1 MERKPSLRVK
11 GFFTRVLRSLK
22 AGPYSR
28 VQKFVPDSVV
38 PTALDADLE
47 SRLRGNER
55 IWAGFRE
62 LELRILGAGTLSAV
76 IEILGRD
83 LPAFFSGVHVVTLA
97 WLDPEYELTRL
108 LQEEGGSAASR
119 AFVALQPPLP
129 ASLLI
134 SVPRLGPADLDSL
147 SLLFAHSVRPLRS
160 MAIAPLRLRGEL
172 MGMLN
177 QGSADAQHFHADA
190 ATDLL
195 EHLAAVTA
203 ICIDNAINRARL
215 RRDGFTDALTG
226 VANRRFFDRRLHEE
240 ISLWRRRGDCLSC
253 LLVDLDHFKQVND
266 RHGHQVGDQV
276 LQQVAHSLNLGLRA
290 SDLLAR
296 YGGEEFILLLPQ
308 TETARAA
315 EIAER
320 LRAAV
325 AGLSWAAPNL
335 RVTASIGLASM
346 EADQRTTLDDP
357 GIWLLSQADRAL
369 YTAKAG
375 GRNRVA
381 TASTLRLT
389 DNASEGSTRER

>member
-1 MERKPSLRVK
+1 MERKPTLRVK
-11 GFFTRVLRSLK
+11 RFFTRVLRSLK
-22 AGPYSR
+22 AGPQHR
-28 VQKFVPDSVV
+28 VQKFVPASAITTV
-38 PTALDADLE
+38 LDADLE

-62 LELRILGAGTLSAV
+62 LELRILAAETLSAV

-83 LPAFFSGVHVVTLA
+83 LPAFFSGVHAVTLA

-108 LQEEGGSAASR
+108 IQEEGGSAASR

-172 MGMLN
+172 IGMLN

-240 ISLWRRRGDCLSC
+240 ISLWRRRGDSLSC
-253 LLVDLDHFKQVND
+253 LLVDLDYFKQVND
-266 RHGHQVGDQV
+266 RHGHQIGDHV
-276 LQQVAHSLNLGLRA
+276 LQQVARTLNLGLRA

-308 TETARAA
+308 ADTARAA

-325 AGLSWAAPNL
+325 AGLSWATQNL
-335 RVTASIGLASM
+335 HVTASIGLASV
-346 EADQRTTLDDP
+346 EAAQRTTLDDP
-357 GIWLLSQADRAL
+357 GAWLLSQADQAL
-369 YTAKAG
+369 YAAKAG

-381 TASTLRLT
+381 VASTPRFL
-389 DNASEGSTRER
+389 DIASEDLVRK

>member
-11 GFFTRVLRSLK
+11 SFFSRVLSSLK
-22 AGPYSR
+22 ADPATA
-28 VQKFVPDSVV
+28 VV
-38 PTALDADLE
+38 SLDADLE

-55 IWAGFRE
+55 IWAGFRV
-62 LELRILGAGTLSAV
+62 LELRILAAETLSAV
-76 IEILGRD
+76 IEILNRD
-83 LPAFFSGVHVVTLA
+83 LPAFFSGVHAVSLA

-108 LQEEGGSAASR
+108 IEEEGGNSSP
-119 AFVALQPPLP
+119 AFIALQPPLP
-129 ASLLI
+129 AALHLAA
-134 SVPRLGPADLDSL
+134 PRLGAVDSDSL
-147 SLLFAHSVRPLRS
+147 RLLFAHCVRPPRS

-172 MGMLN
+172 IGMLS
-177 QGSADAQHFHADA
+177 QGSTDAQHFHADA

-195 EHLAAVTA
+195 EHLAAVTT

-240 ISLWRRRGDCLSC
+240 ISLWRRRGDSLSC

-266 RHGHQVGDQV
+266 RHGHQIGDLV
-276 LQQVAHSLNLGLRA
+276 LQQVARSLNLGLRV

-308 TETARAA
+308 TDSAQAA

-325 AGLSWAAPNL
+325 AGLSWATTHL
-335 RVTASIGLASM
+335 RVTVSIGLASI
-346 EADQRTTLDDP
+346 EAAQRTTLDDP
-357 GIWLLSQADRAL
+357 GLWLLGQADQAL
-369 YTAKAG
+369 YVAKAA

-381 TASTLRLT
+381 TTLTRRLT
-389 DNASEGSTRER
+389 DVAGEDSAPPPR